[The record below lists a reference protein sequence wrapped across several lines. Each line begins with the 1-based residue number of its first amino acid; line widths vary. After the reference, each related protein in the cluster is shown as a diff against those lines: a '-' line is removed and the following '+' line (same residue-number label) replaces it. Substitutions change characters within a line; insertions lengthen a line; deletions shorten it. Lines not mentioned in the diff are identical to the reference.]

1 MTDSSRS
8 LLQALTAYLIWGCFA
23 LFFYQLQH
31 IPPTEV
37 LLHRIV
43 WACVFVA
50 VVLTL
55 SRRWNNVREALGKP
69 RLLLQLF
76 ASSLLIAT
84 NWVVYIW
91 SVGIGDAVGASL
103 GYFIS
108 PLIGIALGVWVL
120 KERILPYQ
128 IIALSLAVVGVS
140 YKVFGAN
147 QVPWAALALALSF
160 GLYGLIRKQTAVD
173 TVTGLMLESLLLLPF
188 ALGYWLWLAWNG
200 EQHFSLSI
208 DGLLLISAGII
219 TALPLMAYAAAA
231 RHLSLVILGFTFY
244 LAPSLQLLTGVFILG
259 EPFDG
264 HQQITFS
271 FIFAGLITL
280 TGGAILRQY
289 RIGKLVKVNTNINAN
304 TNGLRALPCDSR

>member
-1 MTDSSRS
+1 MTDHSRS
-8 LLQALTAYLIWGCFA
+8 LLQALGAYLIWGCFA
-23 LFFYQLQH
+23 LFFHQLQH
-31 IPPTEV
+31 IPATEV
-37 LLHRIV
+37 LLHRLV

-55 SRRWNNVREALGKP
+55 SRRWHNVRDALDKP

-108 PLIGIALGVWVL
+108 PLVGIALGIWVL

-128 IIALSLAVVGVS
+128 TIALSLAVIGVS
-140 YKVFGAN
+140 YKIFAAN
-147 QVPWAALALALSF
+147 QVPWTALILAFSF

-188 ALGYWLWLAWNG
+188 ALVYWLWLAWNG
-200 EQHFSLSI
+200 EQHFSLSM
-208 DGLLLISAGII
+208 DGLLLVSAGVL
-219 TALPLMAYAAAA
+219 TAVPLLAYASAA
-231 RHLSLVILGFTFY
+231 RYLSLVILGFMLY

-259 EPFDG
+259 EPFGG
-264 HQQITFS
+264 HQQVTFG
-271 FIFAGLITL
+271 FIFAGLIVL
-280 TGGAILRQY
+280 TGGALLRQH
-289 RIGKLVKVNTNINAN
+289 RMGKGGGKRLQEI
-304 TNGLRALPCDSR
+304 R